1 MAEFRVSLPL
11 NPDLTAAFMLI
22 HRRRQ
27 GVHTRTKSRQAGRQ
41 ARVLVLVYVHVPVDF
56 YFVGP
61 P

>member
-27 GVHTRTKSRQAGRQ
+27 GVHTRTESRQ
-41 ARVLVLVYVHVPVDF
+41 ARVLVLVSVHVPVDF